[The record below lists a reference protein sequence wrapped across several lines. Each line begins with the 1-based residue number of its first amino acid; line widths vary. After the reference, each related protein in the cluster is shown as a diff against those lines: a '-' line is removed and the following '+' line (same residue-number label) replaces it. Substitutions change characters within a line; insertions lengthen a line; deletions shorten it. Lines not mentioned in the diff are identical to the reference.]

1 MSPDLASRYPDVA
14 DNLPAER
21 RTHARY
27 AVEMDLSYKLL
38 RNQKVLQQGVGKTR
52 DISSGG
58 TFFNADQRLPAG
70 GQVELSIDW
79 PTLLNGVCPLQ
90 LRIKGK
96 VMRNSGPGTAVKTLH
111 YEFRTRATQSL
122 SARGASPGAEH

>member
-52 DISSGG
+52 DISTGG

-90 LRIKGK
+90 LRI
-96 VMRNSGPGTAVKTLH
+96 
-111 YEFRTRATQSL
+111 QSL